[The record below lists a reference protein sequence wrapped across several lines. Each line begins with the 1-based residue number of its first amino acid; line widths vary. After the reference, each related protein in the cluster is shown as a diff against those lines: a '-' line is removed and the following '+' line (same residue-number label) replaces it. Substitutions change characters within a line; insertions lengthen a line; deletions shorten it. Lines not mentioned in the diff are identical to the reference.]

1 MLDTQFGEITPCL
14 SILHC
19 SLFLFH
25 TFLGLSCHHEH
36 VVSIHHILPGS
47 WTAETLIA
55 PFLASIHHLSL
66 SENISVGIMM
76 LDQWIYGYDMVFC
89 FRKNPFQWIRRFCF
103 SNHFFGSKKKTGPE
117 SLLRW
122 CWKLPPLPG
131 WFFTT
136 YIMSYSTNHQEIIVT
151 NSGYINIIE
160 GSFVEKLR
168 VKDVFST
175 SKKRSL
181 CPVGMCLK
189 RSWSHILTS
198 PKIIVSSWH
207 VP

>member
-36 VVSIHHILPGS
+36 VVSIHHILPRVLNCRDIDCPFSRFNPSLKFVWKHVSRDNDAWSMDLWVWHGMLFS
-47 WTAETLIA
+47 KEPISMNPSFLFLQ
-55 PFLASIHHLSL
+55 PFLWL
-66 SENISVGIMM
+66 
-76 LDQWIYGYDMVFC
+76 Q
-89 FRKNPFQWIRRFCF
+89 
-103 SNHFFGSKKKTGPE
+103 KKPGPE

-151 NSGYINIIE
+151 NSGYIYI
-160 GSFVEKLR
+160 
-168 VKDVFST
+168 
-175 SKKRSL
+175 
-181 CPVGMCLK
+181 
-189 RSWSHILTS
+189 
-198 PKIIVSSWH
+198 
-207 VP
+207 

>member
-1 MLDTQFGEITPCL
+1 MSSESFMEYTPMLDTQFGEITPCL

-103 SNHFFGSKKKTGPE
+103 SNHFFGSKKKRAPNPCFADAG
-117 SLLRW
+117 SYRLYQDDFS
-122 CWKLPPLPG
+122 PL
-131 WFFTT
+131 T
-136 YIMSYSTNHQEIIVT
+136 
-151 NSGYINIIE
+151 
-160 GSFVEKLR
+160 
-168 VKDVFST
+168 
-175 SKKRSL
+175 
-181 CPVGMCLK
+181 
-189 RSWSHILTS
+189 
-198 PKIIVSSWH
+198 
-207 VP
+207 